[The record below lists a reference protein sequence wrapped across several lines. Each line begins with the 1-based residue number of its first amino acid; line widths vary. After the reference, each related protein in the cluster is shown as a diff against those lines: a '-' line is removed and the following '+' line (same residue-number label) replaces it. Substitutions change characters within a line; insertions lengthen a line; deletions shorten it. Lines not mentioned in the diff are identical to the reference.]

1 METVR
6 DYGKL
11 AKEIKRILGE
21 ENILSA
27 THCATRLRLVLK
39 EDPSDTATK
48 AIEQMPGVIQI
59 VKAGGQY
66 QIVIGM
72 HAKDV
77 YEELCNIMTFSAEA
91 PAVKQN
97 VFDKVIA
104 MMSGCIAPFVYILAG
119 AGLLQGILIIIRLF
133 ADISGTGASQIYDMI
148 SWTPFTFLPVFIAVA
163 GAKHFKCNVYIALWC
178 CLALTNPTW
187 ATICDTI
194 TAGTKLHFLFVP
206 LTSVTYTS
214 TVIPPLVLV
223 GVLSLLEKKVGKML
237 PETFKPL
244 LQPVICTAI
253 MVPLTI
259 CVIGPVSSVIANGL
273 AYAYQAAYAVVP
285 WLTNGILAFFWQVF
299 VIFGVHWS
307 FTPVGVAELANNGY
321 SLFQPMC
328 GIAVCAQTAACFAVF
343 LKSKNKKVKSIAA
356 SAAATG
362 FFGITE
368 PAIYGVTLRF
378 KKPFFCGAIGAAI
391 GGIIASFFGTRYFVF
406 AGLCGF
412 LSIPNAIYDSS
423 AVSQCTALGTAD
435 PAFASGVI
443 GLLIGTVVACI
454 VSVVLVMVVGF
465 DEPVEIPVED
475 KITNTEA
482 KAKDVSVTA

>member
-1 METVR
+1 MEAVR

-11 AKEIKRILGE
+11 AAEIKRILGE

-39 EDPSDTATK
+39 SEPTEKETK

-59 VKAGGQY
+59 VKAGGQF

-77 YEELCNIMTFSAEA
+77 YEELCKIMTFSEDA
-91 PAVKQN
+91 PAIKQN
-97 VFDKVIA
+97 AFDKVIA
-104 MMSGCIAPFVYILAG
+104 MMSGCIAPFVYVLAG
-119 AGLLQGILIIIRLF
+119 AGLLQGVLIIIRLF

-163 GAKHFKCNVYIALWC
+163 GAKHFRCNVYIALWC

-187 ATICDTI
+187 ASICDTI
-194 TAGTKLHFLFVP
+194 TAGTKLHFIAVP
-206 LTSVTYTS
+206 LTNVTYTS

-223 GVLSLLEKKVGKML
+223 GLLSVLERKVAKIL
-237 PETFKPL
+237 PDTFRPL
-244 LQPVICTAI
+244 LQPVICAAI

-259 CVIGPVSSVIANGL
+259 CVIGPISSLVANGL
-273 AYAYQAAYAVVP
+273 AFAYQTAYDVVP
-285 WLTNGILAFFWQVF
+285 WLTNGVLAFFWQVF

-307 FTPVGVAELANNGY
+307 FTPIALAEMANNGF

-343 LKSKNKKVKSIAA
+343 LKSKNKKVKGIAA

-362 FFGITE
+362 LFGITE

-391 GGIIASFFGTRYFVF
+391 GGIIASFFGTRYFVY

-412 LSIPNAIYDSS
+412 LSIPNAIYDTN
-423 AVSQCTALGTAD
+423 ALNQCAKLGTD
-435 PAFASGVI
+435 NPAFTMGVI
-443 GLLIGTVVACI
+443 GLLIGTAVACI
-454 VSVVLVMVVGF
+454 VSVGLVMIVGF
-465 DEPVEIPVED
+465 EEPVEVQSED

-482 KAKDVSVTA
+482 KSEKISATA